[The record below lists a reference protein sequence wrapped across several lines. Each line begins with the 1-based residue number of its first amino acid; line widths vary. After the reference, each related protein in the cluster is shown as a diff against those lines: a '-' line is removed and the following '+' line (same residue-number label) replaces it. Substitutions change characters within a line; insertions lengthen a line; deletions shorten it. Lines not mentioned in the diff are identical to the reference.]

1 MPGNKPMSF
10 SEILL
15 FIGGASENL
24 NTSTPYKKGDLKE
37 GGLKSYFKTT
47 LDANDPKMVK

>member
-1 MPGNKPMSF
+1 MSF

-37 GGLKSYFKTT
+37 GGLKEGGLKSYFKTT